1 MNYISIHITSFFLE
15 TIREHQAVLTS
26 LFLVLLCVVGC
37 NQNDHIKI
45 IPDTQVHKKEVILHP
60 NEGKWYYKNQPF
72 SGFVVIYHKNGVLA
86 KRVGYYNGKK
96 EGLAQKWFPEGSL
109 LKTSTF
115 TENKL
120 TGKVRSWWLNGTINT
135 ESNYIDGKK
144 HGIQKKWYANGQLS
158 RQTTS
163 HHGKEEG
170 LQQAWLDNGKIYANY
185 EVKNGRIFGLKR
197 SNLCYQLNDEN
208 IQYKNL

>member
-1 MNYISIHITSFFLE
+1 MNYISIHITSFFQE
-15 TIREHQAVLTS
+15 TTREHQAVLTS
-26 LFLVLLCVVGC
+26 LLLVLLSAVGC
-37 NQNDHIKI
+37 NQNDPIKI
-45 IPDTQVHKKEVILHP
+45 IPDIQVNIKEVILHP

-72 SGFVVIYHKNGVLA
+72 SGFLVVFHENGVLA
-86 KRVGYYNGKK
+86 ERVGHYDGKK
-96 EGLAQKWFPEGSL
+96 EGLAQKWYANGSL
-109 LKTSTF
+109 LKTSIYTK
-115 TENKL
+115 NRL
-120 TGKVRSWWLNGTINT
+120 TGKVTSRWSNGMIRV

-163 HHGKEEG
+163 NHGKEEG
-170 LQQAWLDNGKIYANY
+170 LQQAWLDNGKLYANY

>member
-1 MNYISIHITSFFLE
+1 MNYISTHITSFFPG
-15 TIREHQAVLTS
+15 TIREHQVALTS

-37 NQNDHIKI
+37 NQNNYFKI
-45 IPDTQVHKKEVILHP
+45 IPETEVNKKEVILHP

-72 SGFVVIYHKNGVLA
+72 SGFLVVSHENGVLA
-86 KRVGYYNGKK
+86 ERVGYYDGKK
-96 EGLAQKWFPEGSL
+96 EGLAQKWYSEGNL
-109 LKTSTF
+109 LKTSIY
-115 TENKL
+115 TENRL
-120 TGKVRSWWLNGTINT
+120 NGKVTSWWLNGMIST

-144 HGIQKKWYANGQLS
+144 HGIQKKWYENGQLS

-163 HHGKEEG
+163 YYGKEDG
-170 LQQAWLDNGKIYANY
+170 LQQAWLENGKIYANY

-208 IQYKNL
+208 IQYNNF